1 MSLLY
6 SYQTM
11 SLIVLGFDIV
21 TFDMKLNYYRFAYTS
36 YFVRSLLAA

>member
-1 MSLLY
+1 MSLLN

-21 TFDMKLNYYRFAYTS
+21 TFDMKLNHYRLAYTS